1 MVPMGT
7 RARRREACIP
17 FRRRRGLSLCSAC
30 RYHRHR
36 PMICDG
42 IRWRPISAICP
53 GGRPITARHKLM
65 RTILMRGYVT
75 GGWHARLLGP
85 RTRVLTRTDVTI
97 GAASLGVIRAIGLV
111 KSRKT
116 IGLCIGT
123 HRCKVHLA
131 GLRLGHT
138 WNVLV
143 EKNRFCRM
151 SGDNHQRVTV
161 K

>member
-1 MVPMGT
+1 MET

-17 FRRRRGLSLCSAC
+17 SRRHRGLSLCLAC

-42 IRWRPISAICP
+42 IRWRPNSAICP

-65 RTILMRGYVT
+65 RTILMSGYAT

-85 RTRVLTRTDVTI
+85 RIRVLTRTDVTI

-111 KSRKT
+111 T

-123 HRCKVHLA
+123 HRCQVHLA
-131 GLRLGHT
+131 GLRLGRQNHKPST
-138 WNVLV
+138 ECQNHKRMTTSPRARIAVADPLP
-143 EKNRFCRM
+143 CR
-151 SGDNHQRVTV
+151 
-161 K
+161 